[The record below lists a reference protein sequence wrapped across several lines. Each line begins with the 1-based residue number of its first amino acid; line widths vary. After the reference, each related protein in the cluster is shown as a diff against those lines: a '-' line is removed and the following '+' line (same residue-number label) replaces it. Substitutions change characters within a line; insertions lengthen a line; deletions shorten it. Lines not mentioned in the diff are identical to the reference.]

1 MGDKEVTE
9 ISVSPQETT
18 NQEGG
23 SLATNANPKFLL
35 ETNASEAHRADSRL
49 PQLRRGGLVR
59 RSNPGGVLG
68 TGTVSW
74 PRAHRIQGERNS
86 NQTPSGGR
94 QPPAGFRPLATPVSP
109 RCGEKG
115 PECGS
120 GKGWRQLHQ
129 TNLKSRSRPWLWSVK
144 RMKASMAP
152 SSRPSVAL
160 GSVVSPKGAA
170 PSSRGSVSLRTPE
183 GLGLPV
189 PWGRRIFPRTTSQAS
204 GPGRK
209 LWLLRR
215 RQTAVPG
222 E

>member
-1 MGDKEVTE
+1 MPRKHIEQTAVFPSLGEEGSSAALTLAACSGRARCRGPEPTE
-9 ISVSPQETT
+9 FRVRETLIKLPP
-18 NQEGG
+18 GAG
-23 SLATNANPKFLL
+23 SLLL
-35 ETNASEAHRADSRL
+35 AFVHWLL
-49 PQLRRGGLVR
+49 P
-59 RSNPGGVLG
+59 
-68 TGTVSW
+68 
-74 PRAHRIQGERNS
+74 
-86 NQTPSGGR
+86 
-94 QPPAGFRPLATPVSP
+94 SP
-109 RCGEKG
+109 RGAEKRDPSAG
-115 PECGS
+115 R

-204 GPGRK
+204 GLGRK